1 MKSFFTG
8 ILALL
13 VSAGALSAQ
22 NVLDRPVPMTM
33 PIAPE
38 RMTLEQMVARA
49 DSLHRCNPLRII
61 GKEKQQE
68 VRACHESVK
77 CQSLFPRVLLWK

>member
-22 NVLDRPVPMTM
+22 SILDRPVPINM
-33 PIAPE
+33 PVAPE

-49 DSLHRCNPLRII
+49 DSLHRAYRFRDAL
-61 GKEKQQE
+61 E
-68 VRACHESVK
+68 
-77 CQSLFPRVLLWK
+77 L